1 MDNIIVNKNNMKKYM
16 IEYRDS
22 GDYGC
27 GEIIEAKSEDHAIRI
42 LQNSLLKEG
51 DFMSRLV
58 RVYEAEDQEYGQ

>member
-1 MDNIIVNKNNMKKYM
+1 MNKYM

-27 GEIIEAKSEDHAIRI
+27 GEIIEAKSENHAIRI

-58 RVYEAEDQEYGQ
+58 EVWKVKKENGQ

>member
-1 MDNIIVNKNNMKKYM
+1 MDNINMKTYM
-16 IEYRDS
+16 IIYRDG

-27 GEIIEAKSEDHAIRI
+27 GEEVEAVNENHAIRI

-58 RVYEAEDQEYGQ
+58 EVWKIEKENGQ

>member
-1 MDNIIVNKNNMKKYM
+1 MII
-16 IEYRDS
+16 YRDS

-27 GEIIEAKSEDHAIRI
+27 GEEVEAISENHAIRV

-58 RVYEAEDQEYGQ
+58 SVEEIIDDE

>member
-1 MDNIIVNKNNMKKYM
+1 MNKYM

-58 RVYEAEDQEYGQ
+58 EVWKIEKENGQ